1 MKMFKNSTKK
11 SKCDRCGDTIKK
23 NDKAYC
29 FHSTEEEV
37 YICMPCV
44 RDVYNEYV
52 KFNGDGILK
61 EQENPIEE

>member
-1 MKMFKNSTKK
+1 MKMFKNSTTK
-11 SKCDRCGDTIKK
+11 SKCDRCGIVIKK

-29 FHSTEEEV
+29 FHTDEEEV

-52 KFNGDGILK
+52 KFNGDGILI
-61 EQENPIEE
+61 EGQEPSEE